1 MSEAQAQRDTS
12 GIHPLDDV
20 VWNALIGTQRR
31 FAAGDDRAM
40 RFLATVGPFGA
51 IAGTSPECFASLH
64 SLIEAQGPV
73 TLVTTD
79 DVAPPAGF
87 SILRRDTLLQMI
99 WLGKLDRNDELL
111 HVRLT
116 QSDVPEMLA
125 LATSTK
131 PGPFGPRTIELGS
144 YFGVRRQGKL
154 VAMAGER
161 MKPDGFAEISAV
173 CVDASFRGQGY
184 AAGLMRLLISAICAR
199 GETPFLHVL
208 TSNRNA
214 IALYRALGFVD
225 RREMHLMTLGGGRG

>member
-1 MSEAQAQRDTS
+1 MSQVQAQTDPT
-12 GIHPLDDV
+12 GIHALDDV
-20 VWNALIGTQRR
+20 VWNALVATQRR
-31 FAAGDDRAM
+31 FAVGDDRAM
-40 RFLATVGPFGA
+40 RFLSTVGPFGA
-51 IAGTSPECFASLH
+51 IAGSNPECFAALH
-64 SLIEAQGPV
+64 SLIDTQGPV

-79 DVAPPAGF
+79 DVVPPAGF
-87 SILRRDTLLQMI
+87 SILRRDALLQMI
-99 WLGKLDRNDELL
+99 WQGTLDRKDELL

-116 QSDVPEMLA
+116 GRDVPEMLA
-125 LATSTK
+125 LATATK

-144 YFGVRRQGKL
+144 YFGVRQQGKL

-173 CVDASFRGQGY
+173 CVDASFRGRGY
-184 AAGLMRLLISAICAR
+184 AAGLMRVLISAICAR

-225 RREMHLMTLGGGRG
+225 RRVMHLLTLGGE